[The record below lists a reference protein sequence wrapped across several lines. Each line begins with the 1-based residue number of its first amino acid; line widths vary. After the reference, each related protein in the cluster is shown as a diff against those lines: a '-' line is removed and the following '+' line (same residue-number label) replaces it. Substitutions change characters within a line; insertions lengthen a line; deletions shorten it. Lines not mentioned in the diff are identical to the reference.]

1 MVRETDE
8 DPWIEVVGV
17 VGDVVHLDENVPS
30 VPQIYLA
37 FAQSPTANMSVIAR
51 AGGDPSALADPL
63 RALALSLEPDASVQT
78 RTLSDLRREVFA
90 GADAVVALFAIFAGF
105 ALAMASMG
113 IYGVMSYSVSQ
124 REREL
129 GIRMA
134 LGADRNE
141 VTRTVAAQKAK
152 LVALGALA
160 GLVGAALLG
169 RMLSGVILEVSLFDP
184 ATFWFRNGNPGRCR
198 VYFELGAGAKGNKG
212 RSHRDPESRVKPSF
226 PVRAEPEIG

>member
-8 DPWIEVVGV
+8 SPWIEVVGV

-37 FAQSPTANMSVIAR
+37 FAQSPTANMSVVAR
-51 AGGDPSALADPL
+51 AGGDPSSLADPL

-90 GADAVVALFAIFAGF
+90 GADAVIALFAIFAGF

-113 IYGVMSYSVSQ
+113 IYGLMSYSVSQ

-141 VTRTVAAQKAK
+141 VTRMVAAQGAK

-169 RMLSGVILEVSLFDP
+169 RMLSGVIVEVSLFDP
-184 ATFWFRNGNPGRCR
+184 ATFGSVTGILVVVGFLSNWVPARRATR
-198 VYFELGAGAKGNKG
+198 V
-212 RSHRDPESRVKPSF
+212 DPIATL
-226 PVRAEPEIG
+226 RAE